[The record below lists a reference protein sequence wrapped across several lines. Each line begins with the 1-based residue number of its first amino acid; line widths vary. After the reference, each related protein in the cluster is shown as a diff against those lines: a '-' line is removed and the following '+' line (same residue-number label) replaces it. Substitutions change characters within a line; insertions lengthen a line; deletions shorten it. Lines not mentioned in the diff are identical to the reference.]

1 MQLKINMFYPDK
13 NGDVLIPRSHWG
25 DEKGAKYAVFEIH
38 QYFENGSRL
47 KVKHTTLSLRQVK
60 ELLQLGKGEK
70 IEII

>member
-1 MQLKINMFYPDK
+1 MKLRINMFYLDK

-38 QYFENGSRL
+38 KYFEDGTRFI
-47 KVKHTTLSLRQVK
+47 VKHTTLSLRQVK

-70 IEII
+70 VEII